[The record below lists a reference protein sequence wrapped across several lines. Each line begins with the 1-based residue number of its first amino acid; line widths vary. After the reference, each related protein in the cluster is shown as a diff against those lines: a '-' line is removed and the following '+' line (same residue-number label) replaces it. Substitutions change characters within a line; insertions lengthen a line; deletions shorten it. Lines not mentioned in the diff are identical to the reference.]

1 MYLYFT
7 QHGEAKREEE
17 DPERGLTEKGRADV
31 QKAALFAQNL
41 KLSVS
46 VIFHSDKTRAIQTA
60 RIVADHLKPV
70 KGIYPSGNL
79 APLDAPEIWAE
90 RIAAMNEDVMLVGH
104 LPHLAGLAGL
114 LLCGDKGKMPV
125 DFKMGGIVCLKRFDD
140 GRWALEWMV
149 VPEMIR

>member
-1 MYLYFT
+1 MLLYLV
-7 QHGEAKREEE
+7 QHGEAKSEKE
-17 DPERGLTEKGRADV
+17 DPERGLTDKGRVDV
-31 QKAALFAQNL
+31 QKTALLAQNWKISTSALF
-41 KLSVS
+41 
-46 VIFHSDKTRAIQTA
+46 HSNKTRALETA
-60 RIVADHLKPV
+60 RIMAGHLIA
-70 KGIYPSGNL
+70 KGFSGGDGL

-104 LPHLAGLAGL
+104 LPHLARLAGL
-114 LLCGDKGKMPV
+114 LLCGDKEKMPV